1 MPNRNILYA
10 NTLVDELARAGL
22 RYACLAPGSRNTP
35 LVLAFAR
42 HPAIRVFSHL
52 DERSAA
58 FFALGLALATNT
70 PVAVV
75 CTSGS
80 AAANFFPAIVE
91 AHQAEVPLLALTAD
105 RPHELRDSGAN
116 QTIDQV
122 KMFGGFARWSVDVAL
137 PEATPPPIALRNLRT
152 LAARAMA
159 IASGEPRGVVHLNLP
174 FRPPLEP
181 TPVAGDMTEP
191 PAAAQPR
198 DNHAPYTQVLK
209 AAPAALSEAVVE
221 PIAAIV
227 EQHERGLIVCGPR
240 CPGGAFGDLVSE
252 LSQRAGYPA
261 LVDGVSGVRF
271 GYPGMIGGYE
281 TFLFGEHAFPS
292 PEVVLRFG
300 AVPTSKWLNQ
310 YLDASASPVVIHV
323 RASGVWADDS
333 HRVSHFVVAD
343 ETAFI
348 RALLPRLTE
357 RRSAWM
363 QRFAEAEAQVWAAV
377 EAGIAEEPYFDGGA
391 VYDVVDLLP
400 EGASLFVGNSLPVRH
415 LDQFGKP
422 GTKRIHAFAN
432 RGASGIDGNI
442 STALGI
448 GAGRPDAPLA
458 AIVGDITFY
467 HDMNGLLA
475 VRRCGV
481 PATIVLL
488 NNDGGGIFHRLPINR
503 FEPEFTNYFVTP
515 HGLDFAPAAQMYG
528 LEYVQVR
535 DREAFRGAFRAS
547 IDARAAT
554 LIELRTDARTDLARR
569 NAVIQ
574 AAVTPRHRFR
584 RNVS

>member
-10 NTLVDELARAGL
+10 TTLVDELARAGL
-22 RYACLAPGSRNTP
+22 RHVCLAPGSRNTP

-58 FFALGLALATNT
+58 FFALGLALATDT
-70 PVAVV
+70 PAAVV

-91 AHQAEVPLLALTAD
+91 AHQAGVPLLALTAD

-122 KMFGGFARWSVDVAL
+122 KMFGSFAYWSVDVAL
-137 PEATPPPIALRNLRT
+137 PEAMPPPIALRNLRT

-159 IASGEPRGVVHLNLP
+159 IAGSEPRGVVHLNLP

-181 TPVAGDMTEP
+181 TPTPGDLTEP

-198 DNHAPYTQVLK
+198 DGGAPYTQVLK
-209 AAPAALSEAVVE
+209 AVPAAPPDAVIE
-221 PIAAIV
+221 QIAAIF

-240 CPGGAFGDLVSE
+240 CPGEAFGELVSE
-252 LSQRAGYPA
+252 LSRRTGYPA

-271 GYPGMIGGYE
+271 GYPGVIGGYE
-281 TFLFGEHAFPS
+281 TFLFGEHAFPP

-310 YLDASASPVVIHV
+310 YLDTAAIVIHV
-323 RASGVWADDS
+323 RASSVWADDS

-348 RALLPRLTE
+348 RALLPLLTE
-357 RRSAWM
+357 RQSAWM
-363 QRFAEAEAQVWAAV
+363 QRFAEAEARVWAAV
-377 EAGIAEEPYFDGGA
+377 EAGVAEEPYFDGGA

-400 EGASLFVGNSLPVRH
+400 EDASLFVGNSLPVRH
-415 LDQFGKP
+415 LDQFGRP
-422 GTKRIHAFAN
+422 GTRRIQAFAN

-448 GAGRPDAPLA
+448 GAGRADAPLA

-503 FEPEFTNYFVTP
+503 FDPEFTDYFVTP
-515 HGLDFAPAAQMYG
+515 HGLDFAPAAKMYG
-528 LEYVQVR
+528 LEYVQVK
-535 DREAFRGAFRAS
+535 DREAFRSAFRAS
-547 IDARAAT
+547 IDARAAM
-554 LIELRTDARTDLARR
+554 LIELRTDARVDLARR
-569 NAVIQ
+569 NALIQ
-574 AAVTPRHRFR
+574 AART
-584 RNVS
+584 SGA

>member
-10 NTLVDELARAGL
+10 TTLVDELARAGL
-22 RYACLAPGSRNTP
+22 RHVCLAPGSRNTP

-58 FFALGLALATNT
+58 FFALGLALATDT
-70 PVAVV
+70 PAAVV

-91 AHQAEVPLLALTAD
+91 AHQAGVPLLALTAD

-122 KMFGGFARWSVDVAL
+122 KMFGSFARWSVDVAL
-137 PEATPPPIALRNLRT
+137 PEAMPPPVALRNLRT

-159 IASGEPRGVVHLNLP
+159 IAGGEPRGVVHLNLP

-181 TPVAGDMTEP
+181 TPMPGDLTEP

-198 DNHAPYTQVLK
+198 DDGAPYTCFLRS
-209 AAPAALSEAVVE
+209 APPAPPEAVIE
-221 PIAAIV
+221 PIAAV
-227 EQHERGLIVCGPR
+227 LEQHERGLIVCGPR
-240 CPGGAFGDLVSE
+240 CPGGAFGALVSE
-252 LSQRAGYPA
+252 LSQRTGYPA

-271 GYPGMIGGYE
+271 GYPGVIGGYE
-281 TFLFGEHAFPS
+281 TFLFGEHAFPP

-300 AVPTSKWLNQ
+300 AVLTSKWLNQ
-310 YLDASASPVVIHV
+310 YLDTAASPVVIHV

-343 ETAFI
+343 EAAFI
-348 RALLPRLTE
+348 RALIPRLTE
-357 RRSAWM
+357 RQSAWR
-363 QRFAEAEAQVWAAV
+363 QRFVEAEARVWAAV
-377 EAGIAEEPYFDGGA
+377 EAGIADEPYFDGGA
-391 VYDVVDLLP
+391 VYDVIDLLP

-422 GTKRIHAFAN
+422 GVRHICAFAN

-503 FEPEFTNYFVTP
+503 FEPEFTDYFVTP
-515 HGLDFAPAAQMYG
+515 HGLDFAHAAKMYG
-528 LEYVQVR
+528 LEYVPVK
-535 DREAFRGAFRAS
+535 DRTAFRSAFRAS

-554 LIELRTDARTDLARR
+554 LIELRTDARTDLVRR
-569 NAVIQ
+569 NALIQ
-574 AAVTPRHRFR
+574 AARATGA
-584 RNVS
+584 

>member
-10 NTLVDELARAGL
+10 TTLVDELARAGL
-22 RYACLAPGSRNTP
+22 RHVCLAPGSRNTP

-58 FFALGLALATNT
+58 FFALGLALATDT
-70 PVAVV
+70 PAAVV

-122 KMFGGFARWSVDVAL
+122 KMFGSFARWSVDVAL
-137 PEATPPPIALRNLRT
+137 PEATPPSVVVRYLRT

-159 IASGEPRGVVHLNLP
+159 IAGGAPRGVVHLNLP

-191 PAAAQPR
+191 PTAAQPR
-198 DNHAPYTQVLK
+198 DDDAPYTRIVQ
-209 AAPAALSEAVVE
+209 AAPSTPPEAI
-221 PIAAIV
+221 IAQIASIF
-227 EQHERGLIVCGPR
+227 ERRERGLIVCGPR
-240 CPGGAFGDLVSE
+240 CPGGAFGAIVSE
-252 LSQRAGYPA
+252 LSRRTGYPA

-271 GYPGMIGGYE
+271 GYPGVIGGYE
-281 TFLFGEHAFPS
+281 AFLFGEHGFP
-292 PEVVLRFG
+292 PPDVVIRFG

-310 YLDASASPVVIHV
+310 YLDAAAPPVVIHV

-333 HRVSHFVVAD
+333 HRVSHFIAAD
-343 ETAFI
+343 EVAFI
-348 RALLPRLTE
+348 RALLPRLTG
-357 RRSAWM
+357 RQSAWM
-363 QRFAEAEAQVWAAV
+363 QRFVEAEARVWAAV
-377 EAGIAEEPYFDGGA
+377 EAGVAGEPYFDGGA
-391 VYDVVDLLP
+391 VYDVIDLLP
-400 EGASLFVGNSLPVRH
+400 EGASLFAGNSLPVRH

-422 GTKRIHAFAN
+422 GVRRINAFAN

-503 FEPEFTNYFVTP
+503 FDPEFTDYFVTP
-515 HGLDFAPAAQMYG
+515 HGLDFAPAATMYG

-535 DREAFRGAFRAS
+535 DRAAFRSAFRAS
-547 IDARAAT
+547 IDTRTAA
-554 LIELRTDARTDLARR
+554 LIELRTDARIDLARR
-569 NAVIQ
+569 NALIQ
-574 AAVTPRHRFR
+574 AARMP
-584 RNVS
+584 